1 MGGAWDTRWKVGRY
15 AVGPRTGLARSCRLL
30 WATAC
35 LVGLFG
41 TVAAQE
47 PGTLLTVAGGGT
59 DEGEG
64 IPAVEVALKRPL
76 GVAVDSD
83 GNIFI
88 ADTDN
93 HRIRH
98 VDAATGNI
106 TTVVGT
112 GEPGFSG
119 DGGPATGA
127 QIRAPQAVA
136 VDPDGNL
143 YVADSGNRRIRRVD
157 AATQTISTFSGTG
170 DKGFSGDG
178 GPAANAEYDEIVALL
193 LDGRTALY
201 VADGRGLFTGNDR
214 LRRIDLQSGV
224 IQTVAGSGS
233 PSFSGEGVP
242 ATDAGMTV
250 EGIALGGDGSLY
262 IADFNNYRIRRA
274 DPATGTI
281 NTVVGRGPRPF
292 MGGGGYAGDGGPAT
306 RAQLNIP
313 TGVAVDSLGNIYFSD
328 TGNNVIR
335 TVDAI
340 TDTIMTLAGTGV
352 AGVVGDGGISLDAEL
367 AEPTRLVLAPSGDL
381 IIVDT
386 GNNRIRRLVDPT
398 FRTPLLRLVDPI
410 LDFRQ
415 VNVGEPITLPVRI
428 QNAGSLDLTIL
439 GASSDNPDFTVE
451 AEFPFTIGWSEDGGI
466 PIRFSPVAEGIVDG
480 ILTVTTD
487 DPRLPTL
494 SITLKGT
501 GSVPDIGVNP
511 KELVYKR
518 TLIGDERTLSVQIS
532 NLGVGNLLIGR
543 ISVTDTQFVVEF
555 PDTIRISKGETR
567 PFSVIFRPSRPDTQR
582 AAITLFSNDPDDAAV
597 DITLQGFGQIARPG
611 GFADASDSLG
621 VGDTGPAFGAA
632 WGDYDGDGDPD
643 LYVVRSLA
651 GNLLY
656 RNDPEGFAEVSATA
670 GLDDEGDG
678 SGAAWADYDSDGDL
692 DLYVTNFGDPNRLY
706 RNNGETFSEVAAQ
719 MGVNDPGDGYGAA
732 WADYDRD
739 GDPDLYVANFGTN
752 RFYRNDPGGF
762 VELAGSLGV
771 ADDGSTIQPAWAD
784 YDNDGD
790 PDLFLANSGANRLF
804 RNEGGT
810 FTDVTQEIGLREDGP
825 SFGAAWGDYDNDGD
839 LDLFVPY
846 FGEANRL
853 FENTGS
859 RFQDRASQLGVG
871 SSGRGRGAVWGD
883 FDNDGDLDLYVTNSG
898 EPNLLYR
905 NTALSLAGDGP
916 VGFEEVADTLGVAIN
931 ADSRGV
937 ALADF
942 DTDGGLDLFVA
953 VQDGPD
959 RLLQNQEADGN
970 WLVIRPSGTQST
982 RDAISARCEIRYAGG
997 LRAIREI
1004 TGGSSYLSQ
1013 DALTAAFGLGFTDII
1028 DTLTVRWPLG
1038 IIQRFVD
1045 VPVNRILD
1053 LDEAPPAPPARIQLT
1068 AQTPAIVANGQ
1079 ASTAITAR
1087 ILNAA
1092 GEVVLVG
1099 DLEIAFRLLVGD
1111 GFFVGADTVEVRDGT
1126 ASILF
1131 QAGTNPGLE
1140 IVSARSGGLSGQVT
1154 IDLLAPLDTDSSL
1167 VRTVVGSDRG
1177 FSGDEG
1183 PATDARLNSP
1193 RDVAV
1198 DTSGQLYIADTEN
1211 NRIRVVALDGTITT
1225 WAGNGNREATGTGG
1239 PVALAGIADPRG
1251 LALLPEGDLIVGEQS
1266 GHTVRRLV
1274 VATDTIEAFAGRGIS
1289 GFGGDLRPAVNA
1301 NLILPVGVAAD
1312 RGGNVWIA
1320 DQFNNRI
1327 RKVGTDGII
1336 TTVAGNGEAGY
1347 SGDNVSATK
1356 TGLSQPQGVAADS
1369 LGRIY
1374 IADTGNNRIRL
1385 VDLDGTITTVAGTG
1399 SAGASGD
1406 GGPGVRAE
1414 LNRPRDVAL
1423 DEKGHLFIADTNN
1436 HLARVLDLTNGLIQ
1450 TVAGTGQGRF
1460 NGEEGPSLEISL
1472 SSPSGIA
1479 VGPTG
1484 AVFIAD
1490 SGNDRIREL
1499 TVVFPEKEP
1508 PSGGGEDPADFNG
1521 DGLIN
1526 FSDFVLFASAFGG
1539 ADPAYDLDGDGVVAF
1554 GDFVRFASAFTRG
1567 ASLGR
1572 PAFGRF

>member
-1 MGGAWDTRWKVGRY
+1 MVRSRRIML
-15 AVGPRTGLARSCRLL
+15 AVII
-30 WATAC
+30 W
-35 LVGLFG
+35 VGLIG
-41 TVAAQE
+41 PAVAQK
-47 PGTLLTVAGGGT
+47 PGSLLTIAGGGT
-59 DEGEG
+59 REGED

-76 GVAVDSD
+76 GVAVDRD
-83 GNIFI
+83 GNVFI

-93 HRIRH
+93 HRIRR
-98 VDAATGNI
+98 VDAVTDSI

-112 GEPGFSG
+112 GESGFSG
-119 DGGPATGA
+119 DNGPATEA
-127 QIRAPQAVA
+127 QINAPQAVA

-157 AATQTISTFSGTG
+157 ATTRVITAFSGTG
-170 DKGFSGDG
+170 EKGFSGDG
-178 GPAANAEYDEIVALL
+178 GPAADAAYDEIVALL
-193 LDGRTALY
+193 ITGRRFLY

-214 LRRIDLQSGV
+214 VRRIDLESGI

-233 PSFSGEGVP
+233 PSFSGENVP
-242 ATDAGMTV
+242 ATEAGMTV

-262 IADFNNYRIRRA
+262 IADFNNYRVRKV
-274 DPATGTI
+274 DGTTGTI
-281 NTVVGRGPRPF
+281 NTVAGRGPRPF
-292 MGGGGYAGDGGPAT
+292 IGGGGYTGDGGPAT
-306 RAQLNIP
+306 KAQLNIP
-313 TGVAVDSLGNIYFSD
+313 TGVAVDSLGNLYFSD

-335 TVDAI
+335 TVDAA

-352 AGVVGDGGISLDAEL
+352 AGTAGDGGISLDAEL
-367 AEPTRLVLAPSGDL
+367 TEPTRLVLAPSGDL

-386 GNNRIRRLVDPT
+386 GNNRIRRLIDPT
-398 FRTPLLRLVDPI
+398 FRTPLLKLVDPI

-415 VNVGEPITLPVRI
+415 VNVGEPVTLPVRI

-439 GASSDNPDFTVE
+439 DATSDNPDFTVE
-451 AEFPFTIGWSEDGGI
+451 AGFPLTIGWAEDGGI
-466 PIRFSPVAEGIVDG
+466 PVQFNPVAEGIADG

-511 KELVYKR
+511 QELTYQR
-518 TLIGDERTLSVQIS
+518 TLIGDERTLGFQIS

-543 ISVTDTQFVVEF
+543 LSVTDTQFVVQF
-555 PDTIRISKGETR
+555 TDTLRIARGETQ
-567 PFSVIFRPSRPDTQR
+567 PFSVVFRPSRPDTQR
-582 AAITLFSNDPDDAAV
+582 AILTLFSNDPDDAAV
-597 DITLQGFGQIARPG
+597 DITLQGFGQIGRPG

-651 GNLLY
+651 PNLLY
-656 RNDPEGFAEVSATA
+656 RNDAPGFIEVGAAA
-670 GLDDEGDG
+670 GLGDEGDG

-706 RNNGETFSEVAAQ
+706 RNDGATFTEVGATT
-719 MGVNDPGDGYGAA
+719 GVDDAGDGYGAA

-739 GDPDLYVANFGTN
+739 GDPDLYVANFGSN
-752 RFYRNDPGGF
+752 RLYRNDPGGF
-762 VELAGSLGV
+762 IDLADSLGV
-771 ADDGSTIQPAWAD
+771 DDDGSTIQPAWAD

-790 PDLFLANSGANRLF
+790 SDLFLASSGANRLF
-804 RNEGGT
+804 QNDGEA
-810 FTDVTQEIGLREDGP
+810 FTDVTQQAGLQEDGP

-839 LDLFVPY
+839 LDLYIPY

-853 FENTGS
+853 FENTDA
-859 RFQDRASQLGVG
+859 RFQDRALQLNVG
-871 SSGRGRGAVWGD
+871 HSGRGRGAVWGD
-883 FDNDGDLDLYVTNSG
+883 IDNDGDLDLYVTNSG

-905 NTALSLAGDGP
+905 NTALSLAGGGP
-916 VGFEEVADTLGVAIN
+916 TGFTEVADTLGAAID

-937 ALADF
+937 AVGDF
-942 DTDGGLDLFVA
+942 DSDGGLDLFVA
-953 VQDGPD
+953 VQNGPD
-959 RLLQNQEADGN
+959 RMLWNQEADGN
-970 WLVIRPSGTQST
+970 WLVVRPSGTQST
-982 RDAISARCEIRYAGG
+982 RDAISARFEIRYAGG
-997 LRAIREI
+997 LRATREI

-1013 DALTAAFGLGFTDII
+1013 DALTAAFGLGFTDLV

-1038 IIQRFVD
+1038 IVQRLINL
-1045 VPVNRILD
+1045 PVNRILD
-1053 LDEAPPAPPARIQLT
+1053 LDEAPPAPPVRIQLT

-1079 ASTAITAR
+1079 ATTAITAR
-1087 ILNAA
+1087 VLNAS
-1092 GEVVLVG
+1092 GEVVLVS
-1099 DLEIAFRLLVGD
+1099 DLTIAFGLLVGD
-1111 GFFVGADTVEVRDGT
+1111 GSFVGPDTVEVRDGT

-1131 QAGTNPGLE
+1131 QAGSTPGVE
-1140 IVSARSGGLSGQVT
+1140 IVSARGGGLSGQVT
-1154 IDLLAPLDTDSSL
+1154 IDLLAPLDSDSSR
-1167 VRTVVGSDRG
+1167 VRTVAGSDRG
-1177 FSGDEG
+1177 FAGDEG

-1198 DTSGQLYIADTEN
+1198 DTSGAVYIADTGN
-1211 NRIRVVALDGTITT
+1211 NRIRMVALDGTINTL
-1225 WAGNGNREATGTGG
+1225 AGNGNRESTGSDG
-1239 PVALAGIADPRG
+1239 PALIAGISDPRG
-1251 LALLPEGDLIVGEQS
+1251 LALLPDGDLVVGEQS

-1274 VATDTIEAFAGRGIS
+1274 AATDTIVAFAGRGIS
-1289 GFGGDLRPAVNA
+1289 GFGGDLQPAVSA

-1312 RGGNVWIA
+1312 RAGNVWIA

-1336 TTVAGNGEAGY
+1336 TTVAGNGESGY
-1347 SGDNVSATK
+1347 GGDNVSATK
-1356 TGLSQPQGVAADS
+1356 TGLMQPQGVAADS

-1374 IADTGNNRIRL
+1374 IADTGNNRIRR
-1385 VDLDGTITTVAGTG
+1385 VGLDGIITTVAGTG
-1399 SAGASGD
+1399 TAGSSGD

-1423 DEKGHLFIADTNN
+1423 DGKGHLFIADTNN
-1436 HLARVLDLTNGLIQ
+1436 HLVRVLDLANGLIQ
-1450 TVAGTGQGRF
+1450 TLAGTGQGSF
-1460 NGEEGPSLEISL
+1460 SGEEGPALEVSL
-1472 SSPSGIA
+1472 STPSGIA

-1484 AVFIAD
+1484 AVFVAD

-1499 TVVFPEKEP
+1499 TVVFPEP

-1521 DGLIN
+1521 DDLIN

-1539 ADPAYDLDGDGVVAF
+1539 TDPAYDLDGDGQVGF
-1554 GDFVRFASAFTRG
+1554 SDFVRFASAFTRG
-1567 ASLGR
+1567 SSLSR